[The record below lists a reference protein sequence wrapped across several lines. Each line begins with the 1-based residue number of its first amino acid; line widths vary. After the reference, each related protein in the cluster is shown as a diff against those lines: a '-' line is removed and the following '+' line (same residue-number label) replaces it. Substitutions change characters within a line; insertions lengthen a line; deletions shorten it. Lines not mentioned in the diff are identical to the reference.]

1 MCHTLWKDDP
11 ALAENNN
18 FDYLP
23 TNTQEHCPFAAHI
36 RKARPRGD
44 LADKFSSAIIRRGI
58 PYGPEVTK
66 EEQDKQTT
74 KEDRGMLFVCYQS
87 NISNGFRRIQER
99 KLSTLIKLL
108 NVIIEH
114 VL

>member
-1 MCHTLWKDDP
+1 MCDTLWEDNP

-18 FDYLP
+18 FDFKP
-23 TNTQEHCPFAAHI
+23 TNTQELCPFAAHI

-66 EEQDKQTT
+66 EEQDQQTT

-99 KLSTLIKLL
+99 KLSKLIHLL
-108 NVIIEH
+108 SAIMENV
-114 VL
+114 L